1 MELKGLFTAI
11 VTPFKSVGSLDKDAL
26 RRLIEF
32 QISKNV
38 AGIVPCTV
46 TGESAT
52 LSYNEHEWVVE
63 LTVKY
68 VNKRTLVLA
77 STGSNSTQEAVRL
90 SRHAQKAGADAVFLV
105 NPYLNMPTQKG
116 LYLHFKT
123 IAEKIDIPCILFN
136 LKAQTHV
143 NLKTDTIMQLAG
155 ECPNILGIC
164 EVGNDIDQAKE
175 ILSKKAPNL
184 KLLAGKDD
192 QAIDMIRQGGDGLVS
207 VAANIVPGRMHR
219 MIRSVFDEAYNT
231 ADRMKA
237 ELYDLFKILQL
248 QPDPVPVKTLLSHM
262 KLCEE
267 SFRLPICS
275 FEDEQ
280 FDAKINKI
288 IKDLNLEAI
297 SKRNTH
303 ANR

>member
-11 VTPFKSVGSLDKDAL
+11 VTPFKSDGSLDKDAL
-26 RRLIEF
+26 RKTIEF
-32 QISKNV
+32 QVNNNV

-52 LSYNEHEWVVE
+52 LSYNEHDWVIE

-68 VNKRTLVLA
+68 VNKRILVLA
-77 STGSNSTQEAVRL
+77 STGSNCTQEAVRL

-136 LKAQTHV
+136 LKAQTNV
-143 NLKTDTIMQLAG
+143 NIETATLMQLAD
-155 ECPNILGIC
+155 ECPSIIGIC
-164 EVGNDIDQAKE
+164 EADKNLDQAKE
-175 ILSKKAPNL
+175 ILLKKTSNL
-184 KLLAGKDD
+184 KLFAGKDD
-192 QAIDMIRQGGDGLVS
+192 QAIDMIRLGGDGLIS
-207 VAANIVPGRMHR
+207 VAANIVPDHMLRMTR
-219 MIRSVFDEAYNT
+219 SAFNEKYIAAESIREKLS
-231 ADRMKA
+231 
-237 ELYDLFKILQL
+237 DLFEILQL
-248 QPDPVPVKTLLSHM
+248 QPDPVPVKTILSHM

-275 FEDEQ
+275 FED
-280 FDAKINKI
+280 AKFNAQILKI
-288 IKDLNLEAI
+288 IKDLKLG
-297 SKRNTH
+297 TQ
-303 ANR
+303 

>member
-11 VTPFKSVGSLDKDAL
+11 VTPFKSDGSLDKDAL
-26 RRLIEF
+26 RRMIEF
-32 QISKNV
+32 QVSNNV

-52 LSYNEHEWVVE
+52 LSYNEHDWVIE

-68 VNKRTLVLA
+68 VNKRIFVLA
-77 STGSNSTQEAVRL
+77 STGSNCTQEAIRL
-90 SRHAQKAGADAVFLV
+90 SLHAQKAGSDAVFLV
-105 NPYLNMPTQKG
+105 NPYLNTPTQKG

-143 NLKTDTIMQLAG
+143 NLETATLMQLTD
-155 ECPNILGIC
+155 ECPNIIGIC
-164 EVGNDIDQAKE
+164 EAGPNLDQAKE

-192 QAIDMIRQGGDGLVS
+192 QAIDIIRLGGDGLIS
-207 VAANIVPGRMHR
+207 VAANIVPDKMLRMTQ
-219 MIRSVFDEAYNT
+219 SAFDGGYNT
-231 ADRMKA
+231 AESIREK
-237 ELYDLFKILQL
+237 LSDLLKILQR
-248 QPDPVPVKTLLSHM
+248 QPDPVPVKTVLSHM
-262 KLCEE
+262 KFCEE

-275 FEDEQ
+275 FEDKKFNAQIIE
-280 FDAKINKI
+280 I
-288 IKDLNLEAI
+288 IKRLKLDPN
-297 SKRNTH
+297 
-303 ANR
+303 

>member
-11 VTPFKSVGSLDKDAL
+11 VTPFKSDGSLDKDAL
-26 RRLIEF
+26 RKMIEF
-32 QISKNV
+32 QVNSNV

-52 LSYNEHEWVVE
+52 LSYNEHDWVIE

-68 VNKRTLVLA
+68 VHKRILVLA
-77 STGSNSTQEAVRL
+77 STGSNCTQEAVRL
-90 SRHAQKAGADAVFLV
+90 SRHAQNAGADAVFLV

-136 LKAQTHV
+136 LKAQTNI
-143 NLKTDTIMQLAG
+143 NLSTDTIMQLAH
-155 ECPNILGIC
+155 ECSNIIGIC
-164 EVGNDIDQAKE
+164 EVGSDIDQARE
-175 ILSKKAPNL
+175 ILSKRAPNL

-192 QAIDMIRQGGDGLVS
+192 QAIEMIRLGGDGLIS
-207 VAANIVPGRMHR
+207 VAANIVPDHMLRMT
-219 MIRSVFDEAYNT
+219 RSAFDENYIA
-231 ADRMKA
+231 A
-237 ELYDLFKILQL
+237 ESIRDKLSELFEILQL
-248 QPDPVPVKTLLSHM
+248 QPDPVPVKTILSHM
-262 KLCEE
+262 KLCED

-280 FDAKINKI
+280 FNTQILKI
-288 IKDLNLEAI
+288 IKDLKLG
-297 SKRNTH
+297 TQ
-303 ANR
+303 